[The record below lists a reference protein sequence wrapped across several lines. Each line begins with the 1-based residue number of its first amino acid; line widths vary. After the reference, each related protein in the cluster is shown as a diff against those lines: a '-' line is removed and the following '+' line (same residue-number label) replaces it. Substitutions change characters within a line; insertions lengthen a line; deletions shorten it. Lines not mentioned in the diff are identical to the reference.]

1 MRNYVLRRLFFSIPV
16 FLGVLLFTFLLIR
29 LQPGGPFTSAS
40 RDVTRA
46 ALQQRY
52 GLDKPLH
59 EQFGRYALQIFQG
72 NLGPMLRSPQ
82 SVNDVVAQ
90 TLPVTLQL
98 AGMAMLVGA
107 LVGLPAGIFAA
118 IHHNSPSDYFAT
130 LLAIIGVSVPTMA
143 IAPALVLL
151 FALRLDW
158 FPVAFWGADPPY
170 FLGLFPE
177 FTFEY
182 LRHAILPVFTVGI
195 GVSAGIARLTRASLL
210 EVLSE
215 DYIRTAR
222 AKGLFERLVVY
233 RHALK
238 NALIPVIT
246 MIGPLLV
253 TILPGVIVVE
263 VIFAINGLGRNM
275 IEAIRL
281 REYFLLSSSILVFS
295 IIIVAGN
302 LLADILYAWLDP
314 RIHYEEQH

>member
-1 MRNYVLRRLFFSIPV
+1 
-16 FLGVLLFTFLLIR
+16 VLLFTFLLIR

-59 EQFGRYALQIFQG
+59 EQFGRYALQIFRG
-72 NLGPMLRSPQ
+72 NLGPMLQSPQ

-98 AGMAMLVGA
+98 GAMAMLVGVV
-107 LVGLPAGIFAA
+107 VGLPAGIYAA
-118 IHHNSPSDYFAT
+118 IHHNSPSDYLAT

-151 FALRLDW
+151 FALRLGW
-158 FPVAFWGADPPY
+158 FPVAFWGSDPPF
-170 FLGLFPE
+170 FLGLFPD
-177 FTFEY
+177 FTVNY
-182 LRHAILPVFTVGI
+182 LRHAILPVSTVGF
-195 GVSAGIARLTRASLL
+195 GVSAGVARLTRASLL

-263 VIFAINGLGRNM
+263 MIFAINGLGRNM

-314 RIHYEEQH
+314 RIHYEEKH